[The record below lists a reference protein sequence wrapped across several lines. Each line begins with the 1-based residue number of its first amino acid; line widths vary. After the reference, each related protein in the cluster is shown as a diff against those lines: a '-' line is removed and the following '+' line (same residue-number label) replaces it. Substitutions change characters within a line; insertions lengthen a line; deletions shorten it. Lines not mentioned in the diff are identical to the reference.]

1 MPRFGYGDS
10 NLGSELFQKSV
21 DPFSVKEMNGETLLN
36 YKEGIAIL
44 TTFKIYT
51 FNCRMYSNFLQ
62 PFNFVSRQIS

>member
-21 DPFSVKEMNGETLLN
+21 DPFSVKEMNGETLMN

-44 TTFKIYT
+44 TTFKI
-51 FNCRMYSNFLQ
+51 
-62 PFNFVSRQIS
+62 